1 MAIRTNSN
9 ASSQWI
15 KNGLTTRVVL
25 SLIVALLVTAIMY
38 TSSFLNPTGYSLWQ
52 LPIVFGYV
60 FTLWQMEVILAKRL
74 DRSMPW
80 NLGFSRR
87 LFREIGFSLLFSLV
101 ILNVPYTCF
110 KLYSE
115 HPGSTYN
122 VYIFLLVNSLG
133 FIFYLL
139 VTALH
144 MGITFL
150 SQWLEAKEIAG
161 KLREE
166 NSQAK
171 ILRYQEQLNPHFV
184 FNNLN
189 IVTALI
195 DKDPESAKTFVE
207 QFSASYRYLLLE
219 SDKELVTLKSEID
232 FLESYLYLLKVRFQ
246 QSLQTIIKIPDELL
260 ELYVPP
266 FSLQLLIENCIKH
279 NVISQV
285 NPLVIEVLAFDKQVM
300 VRNNR
305 QPKLQTDHPSNKGLT
320 NIQNRYQFFTDL
332 QIDVKQTSTYFSVSI
347 PLLETNEYSHT

>member
-1 MAIRTNSN
+1 M
-9 ASSQWI
+9 
-15 KNGLTTRVVL
+15 KNGLTARVVL

-38 TSSFLNPTGYSLWQ
+38 ASSFLNPTGYSLWQ
-52 LPIVFGYV
+52 LPIVFVYV
-60 FTLWQMEVILAKRL
+60 LTLWQMEVMLAKRL
-74 DRSMPW
+74 NRLMPW
-80 NLGFSRR
+80 KQGFSRR
-87 LFREIGFSLLFSLV
+87 LFRETGLSLLFSL
-101 ILNVPYTCF
+101 ILLNIPFTCF
-110 KLYSE
+110 KLYSIQYLE
-115 HPGSTYN
+115 QPGGSYN

-144 MGITFL
+144 MGNTFL
-150 SQWLEAKEIAG
+150 SQWLETKEIAG

-207 QFSASYRYLLLE
+207 QFSTSYRYLLAE
-219 SDKELVTLKSEID
+219 SDKELVTLKSEVE

-246 QSLQTIIKIPDELL
+246 QSLQTEIKIPDKFL
-260 ELYVPP
+260 EFYIPP
-266 FSLQLLIENCIKH
+266 FAVQLLIENCIKH

-285 NPLVIEVLAFDKQVM
+285 TPLIIEVLAFDTKLM
-300 VRNNR
+300 VRNNL
-305 QPKLQTDHPSNKGLT
+305 QPKLQIDHSSNKGLT
-320 NIQNRYQFFTDL
+320 NIQNRYQFFTDVE
-332 QIDVKQTSTYFSVSI
+332 IEIKKTESYFSVII
-347 PLLETNEYSHT
+347 PLLESNEHSHT